1 MPKMKTNRAARKRFK
16 ITGSGLVVRAQA
28 GKRHGM
34 IGKKRSRKR
43 RLLRPVVVAAVDQ
56 ARTLRML
63 GQR

>member
-16 ITGSGLVVRAQA
+16 ITGSGQVLRAQA

-43 RLLRPVVVAAVDQ
+43 RLRRPTLIASVDR
-56 ARTLRML
+56 ARALKML